1 MKLTALKNIIK
12 EELTKLQ
19 EQSSYTVVGGFGS
32 EYNDPFGVF
41 NSGAWAQN
49 FQNTKVAFAQNPCN
63 FIKNQRFKLVEKMT
77 NVPGCQ
83 NVSDCSNN
91 KHWKRMQIKV
101 AMMLVMLQ
109 QNGCPV
115 NY

>member
-49 FQNTKVAFAQNPCN
+49 FQNTKVVSAQNPCN
-63 FIKNQRFKLVEKMT
+63 FVKKQTFNLISKM
-77 NVPGCQ
+77 NNIPGCQ
-83 NVSDCSNN
+83 GVPDCSNN
-91 KHWKRMQIKV
+91 KHWKRLQIKTS
-101 AMMLVMLQ
+101 MMLVMLQ

-115 NY
+115 N